1 MKSNKQ
7 NVIFMML
14 SRLHEIQLWVKL
26 LATLAEACGFAQ
38 SLLLTWQ
45 RLLPSVQFY
54 HGFQICI
61 SVLRTICDCMKRW

>member
-14 SRLHEIQLWVKL
+14 SRLHQIQLWVKL

-38 SLLLTWQ
+38 SLLLSWQ
-45 RLLPSVQFY
+45 
-54 HGFQICI
+54 
-61 SVLRTICDCMKRW
+61 